1 MVVNNS
7 IETNNYIPHVSNI
20 YTYTATNTAI
30 ETIIPN
36 YTTSSNT
43 LRNYRLDF
51 RINSTGRVI
60 VLDTS
65 EDTERIFEDEL
76 IRVDEYQY
84 NEKDWLDAMG
94 IK

>member
-1 MVVNNS
+1 MLYS
-7 IETNNYIPHVSNI
+7 
-20 YTYTATNTAI
+20 AQRMLL
-30 ETIIPN
+30 PN
-36 YTTSSNT
+36 CTTSSNT

-51 RINSTGRVI
+51 RITSTGRVI

-76 IRVDEYQY
+76 RRVDEYQY